1 MLKEFDNKNFYHRSN
16 QEDEDFFIVE
26 ACEYKRSFLKYKP
39 TVAVILNIELDHLD
53 YYKD

>member
-1 MLKEFDNKNFYHRSN
+1 MSDDNYFV
-16 QEDEDFFIVE
+16 IE

-39 TVAVILNIELDHLD
+39 TLAIITNIEVDHLD